1 MGSNPTQSID
11 PSVQISKRILNE
23 YTSAYL
29 SGNDGNDISENK
41 LRDLYNREK
50 ALENWTNKV
59 NTQLKEPDRSDV
71 LILVKHLKEQEK
83 SAPWIIRYI
92 SAILLLRN
100 KLTKPFRYCSK
111 SEIKELLE
119 WMKTKKYKKSTHEKF
134 RVILKSFYKIV
145 YGNNE
150 YYPENVKWFSVKV
163 SKEIRD
169 TEKTLDTAKYLEEEE
184 VERLI
189 EFAPT
194 IQKKAFIGS
203 MYESGARPEEFLRLT
218 NTDIT
223 IDTKGAI
230 FILRGKT
237 GERRVR
243 INAFTNLMKQWLEV
257 HPLRYDRRFPV
268 WISEATN
275 YKNRALG
282 IRGAEKI
289 VENTLGRAGFVNKQP
304 RLYILRHSRATHL
317 AKHLSEAQLWTFF
330 GWCPGTKV
338 VRHYVHLSGKD
349 VDDALFAL
357 NGDEGLKTRKYSPKA
372 QQCIRCNEQIS
383 PGSNFCK
390 RCALPINF
398 SEEYL
403 TEEI

>member
-1 MGSNPTQSID
+1 
-11 PSVQISKRILNE
+11 V
-23 YTSAYL
+23 YL
-29 SGNDGNDISENK
+29 SPVDGINIGRSNM
-41 LRDLYNREK
+41 RDLYNRPK
-50 ALENWTNKV
+50 SLENWINKV

-71 LILVKHLKEQEK
+71 LMLVEHLKEQEK
-83 SAPWIIRYI
+83 SALWIIRYL

-111 SEIKELLE
+111 DEIKELLE

-163 SKEIRD
+163 SKDIRD
-169 TEKTLDTAKYLEEEE
+169 TEKTLDTAEYLEEEE
-184 VERLI
+184 IETLVES
-189 EFAPT
+189 AT
-194 IQKKAFIGS
+194 SIQKKAFIGS

-243 INAFTNLMKQWLEV
+243 IIAFTSLLKQWLEI
-257 HPLRYDRRFPV
+257 HPLRYETQFPV

-289 VENTLGRAGFVNKQP
+289 VENTLGRAGFANKHA
-304 RLYILRHSRATHL
+304 RLYILRHLRATHL

-330 GWCPGTKV
+330 GWSPGTKV
-338 VRHYVHLSGKD
+338 VRHYIHLSGKD
-349 VDDALFAL
+349 IDDALFAL
-357 NGDEGLKTRKYSPKA
+357 NGDEGLKTKKYSPKA
-372 QQCIRCNEQIS
+372 QKCIRCNEQIS
-383 PGSNFCK
+383 PGSNFCN
-390 RCALPINF
+390 RCALPINL

-403 TEEI
+403 TEKNLEMENAALKTEIKSIREDMNLKFS